1 MENLDK
7 FDYEEP
13 SCPLSGGKEFYY
25 PGTASAEKI
34 PVARVIEKLDS
45 CYSKND
51 TAAAKRLLDYWQ
63 NEAFSAGDLSGELS
77 VINELLGY
85 YRKTGDKLNSDKT
98 IVRAYEL
105 ISLMDLQMTLSGA
118 TVMLNIATNK
128 NAFGDSGEAADIYAE
143 VLKIY
148 NKELVPYDVKFAGL
162 YNNYAL
168 SLADSGRTAD
178 AEKYFTAAIELCG
191 KDKNEKINAS
201 VTYINMAEMYY
212 AINPLDD
219 KIEDLLQKAW
229 DILENEK
236 NQNGY
241 YAFVISKCAPSFRR
255 FGWFFVADKLTE
267 RARKIYERS

>member
-1 MENLDK
+1 MEKLDK

-13 SCPLSGGKEFYY
+13 PCPLSGGKEFYY
-25 PGTASAEKI
+25 PDTASPVKI
-34 PVARVIEKLDS
+34 PVERVIEKLDR

-63 NEAFSAGDLSGELS
+63 REALSAGDLSGELS

-85 YRKTGDKLNSDKT
+85 YRKTGDKPNSEKT
-98 IVRAYEL
+98 IIRAFEL
-105 ISLMDLQMTLSGA
+105 IDLMKLESSLSGA

-128 NAFGDSGEAADIYAE
+128 KAFGDSGEAVELYAV

-148 NKELVPYDVKFAGL
+148 NKELRPDDARFAGL

-168 SLADSGRTAD
+168 SLADLGKTAD
-178 AEKYFTAAIELCG
+178 AEKYFTAAVDLCEEN
-191 KDKNEKINAS
+191 KNEKINAAI
-201 VTYINMAEMYY
+201 TYINTAEMYY
-212 AINPLDD
+212 ALNPLDERV
-219 KIEDLLQKAW
+219 EDLLQKAS

-241 YAFVISKCAPSFRR
+241 YAFVISKCAPSFRQ
-255 FGWFFVADKLTE
+255 FGWFFVADELTE